1 MKQVRRHAEGPLA
14 AYEPAERRVP
24 PPELP
29 DNGTAAL
36 EAVYQAA
43 ELVRTLEARATE
55 AETRARASVLQ
66 AIEDMKVAKARVL
79 SVEEQRESAMAALE
93 EANSRAQEIEE
104 ALRLEELQLADYEIR
119 LSKAELHANSAEA
132 FASETEKTLTCVE
145 AAIRVH
151 LLEQRPES
159 SRDLAAAA

>member
-1 MKQVRRHAEGPLA
+1 
-14 AYEPAERRVP
+14 
-24 PPELP
+24 
-29 DNGTAAL
+29 
-36 EAVYQAA
+36 
-43 ELVRTLEARATE
+43 
-55 AETRARASVLQ
+55 
-66 AIEDMKVAKARVL
+66 MKVAKARVL

-104 ALRLEELQLADYEIR
+104 ALRLEESQLAECEIR

-132 FASETEKTLTCVE
+132 FASEAEETLTCVV